1 MTNKEFLHIIRTN
14 IDEIGYHLTLVN
26 GGQHPDFSYSIGLT
40 EKLGFELIIAGGGF
54 ISIEENES
62 VFNGIFNKLKSG
74 HLVDSE
80 FFLPNNDSYYLT
92 RADSSWIKKL
102 MLGVYDYYNV
112 NEIIAY
118 QIIPEDRT
126 MDTPLM
132 SEPMIPKDP
141 IWKWLDINWD
151 LDAPKNSYV
160 ITDIDSLKGK
170 TIIELTRWEEHVW
183 EMFSGAG
190 PDVSENDIRTVPLGT
205 ILGIDSTLEVITKLT
220 VGQGL
225 WRDNKY
231 SSWQDW

>member
-92 RADSSWIKKL
+92 KVDSSWIKKL

-126 MDTPLM
+126 MDTLLM

>member
-62 VFNGIFNKLKSG
+62 VFNCIFNKLKSG

-92 RADSSWIKKL
+92 KVDSSWIKKL